1 MSIDFIYNTDFK
13 LNNEDELSQW
23 IERFSNAK
31 QFKIDSLVFAFFND
45 EELKEL
51 NIKYLNHNYY
61 TDVISFDRSLDEE
74 ISGDIAISIDR
85 VSENANKFAAT
96 FEEELRRVMV
106 HGVLHFMG
114 YKDETQEEQSVI
126 RSMEDLALAMFHVKQ

>member
-23 IERFSNAK
+23 IERFCNAE

-51 NIKYLNHNYY
+51 NIKYLSHNYY

>member
-23 IERFSNAK
+23 IERFCNAE

-85 VSENANKFAAT
+85 VAENANEFSAT
-96 FEEELRRVMV
+96 FEEEIRRVMV